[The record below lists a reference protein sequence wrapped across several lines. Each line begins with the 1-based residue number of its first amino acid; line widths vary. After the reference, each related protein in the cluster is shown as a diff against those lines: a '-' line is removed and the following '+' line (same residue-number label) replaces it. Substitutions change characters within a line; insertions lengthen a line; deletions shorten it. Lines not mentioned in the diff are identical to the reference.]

1 MSYRIVY
8 NKITFA
14 YQRTTSDEGLSVCT
28 TVEVRITHNDTPLSV
43 GTTTEATAIGA
54 RIVYVVLSCVL
65 VQEIE
70 GRIAFTDYCER
81 TRDLVTA
88 GTFES
93 GNEGFCEVCDT
104 VSPNV
109 VWFRTPH
116 SYHPTSAGAPR
127 DLYSACREC
136 VLEHTITGDILN

>member
-70 GRIAFTDYCER
+70 GRIAFTDYCDPARVAELEAENLELEIELER
-81 TRDLVTA
+81 ARLV
-88 GTFES
+88 
-93 GNEGFCEVCDT
+93 
-104 VSPNV
+104 
-109 VWFRTPH
+109 
-116 SYHPTSAGAPR
+116 
-127 DLYSACREC
+127 
-136 VLEHTITGDILN
+136 